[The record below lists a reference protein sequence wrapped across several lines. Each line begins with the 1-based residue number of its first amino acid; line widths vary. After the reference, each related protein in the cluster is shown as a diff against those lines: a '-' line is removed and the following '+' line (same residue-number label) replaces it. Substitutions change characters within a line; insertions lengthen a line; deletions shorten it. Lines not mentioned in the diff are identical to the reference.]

1 MELLLARTT
10 RTEESTIGLLS
21 INGAFQCYTLED
33 VDRHITQGTHIDTIK
48 ERKVYGKTA
57 IPSGRY
63 EVAMTFSN
71 RFKQYMPLLL
81 NVPGFEGVRI
91 HPGNKAADT
100 EGCILLGE
108 TKAENFIGASKAAY
122 SKFLTKLKAVEKTE
136 KVFIT
141 IA

>member
-1 MELLLARTT
+1 MELLLTRTT
-10 RTEESTIGLLS
+10 RTEESTIGLLA
-21 INGAFQCYTLED
+21 INGAAFCFTLED
-33 VDRHITQGTHIDTIK
+33 KDRSLKQSDTLSQIQ
-48 ERKVYGKTA
+48 RSKVYGKTA

-108 TKAENFIGASKAAY
+108 TKAENFIGSSKAAY
-122 SKFLTKLKAVEKTE
+122 SKFLAKLKAVEKTE